1 MSDYWWIWCLALVVG
16 FGGCIGSFVNVII
29 YRLPR
34 NIPLGQPRWSFC
46 PNCETT
52 IRWYDNIPVFSYFR
66 LRGHCRTC
74 AWPIPPRY
82 VVIEIITLLAF
93 LILFDTFF
101 VAVVLD
107 GTVGAAWTVSY
118 RFASDWPIYAA
129 HVLLF
134 ACLLAMSAI
143 DMEHYWLDIRFTH
156 FAALCGFALH
166 AIWTPIRQP
175 PWPRPGATLAAA
187 AILATIGAVVTHLI
201 IAWIWHRKAKAAK
214 ASSGEDPATPTQ
226 VDPPT
231 AQSVPIH
238 RGRRSLRPSA
248 WLAGLALS
256 ATLVMLVVAIIRPPT
271 APDPT
276 DQPGTPQLVNRIHRM
291 PDSAFVTRVA
301 PGILFVFCAMIAGS
315 VIKRD
320 SDDEIEEALE
330 SEKHNA
336 RKMALTELAI
346 LLPTIALFVGGW
358 LAVQE
363 GGLLEPLWQQ
373 MWHWQMGS
381 ATRPFLGLG
390 TAAAGFIIAGALGWA
405 VRIVFTLVLGKE
417 AFGTGDI
424 HIMAAAGAVVGWEV
438 VLVGFFLSA
447 LLALLGKAL
456 TLPFKRGHALP
467 MGPWL
472 TLGFFL
478 ALLWR
483 GTFFD
488 RFIDRI
494 GFFFEL
500 VSGRA

>member
-1 MSDYWWIWCLALVVG
+1 
-16 FGGCIGSFVNVII
+16 
-29 YRLPR
+29 
-34 NIPLGQPRWSFC
+34 
-46 PNCETT
+46 
-52 IRWYDNIPVFSYFR
+52 
-66 LRGHCRTC
+66 
-74 AWPIPPRY
+74 
-82 VVIEIITLLAF
+82 
-93 LILFDTFF
+93 
-101 VAVVLD
+101 
-107 GTVGAAWTVSY
+107 
-118 RFASDWPIYAA
+118 
-129 HVLLF
+129 
-134 ACLLAMSAI
+134 
-143 DMEHYWLDIRFTH
+143 
-156 FAALCGFALH
+156 
-166 AIWTPIRQP
+166 
-175 PWPRPGATLAAA
+175 
-187 AILATIGAVVTHLI
+187 
-201 IAWIWHRKAKAAK
+201 
-214 ASSGEDPATPTQ
+214 
-226 VDPPT
+226 
-231 AQSVPIH
+231 
-238 RGRRSLRPSA
+238 
-248 WLAGLALS
+248 
-256 ATLVMLVVAIIRPPT
+256 
-271 APDPT
+271 
-276 DQPGTPQLVNRIHRM
+276 
-291 PDSAFVTRVA
+291 
-301 PGILFVFCAMIAGS
+301 

-405 VRIVFTLVLGKE
+405 VRIVFTLLLGKE

-488 RFIDRI
+488 RFIDRM
-494 GFFFEL
+494 GLFWEM
-500 VSGRA
+500 VSR

>member
-1 MSDYWWIWCLALVVG
+1 MGDYWWIWCLALVVG

-34 NIPLGQPRWSFC
+34 NIALGQPRWSFC

-82 VVIEIITLLAF
+82 VVIEIITLLVF

-107 GTVGAAWTVSY
+107 GTMGDAWTASY

-166 AIWTPIRQP
+166 AVWTPIRQP
-175 PWPRPGATLAAA
+175 PWPRPGADLSAA
-187 AILATIGAVVTHLI
+187 AILATLGAVVTHLI
-201 IAWIWHRKAKAAK
+201 IAWVWHRRAKAAE
-214 ASSGEDPATPTQ
+214 ASSGEDHAATTQ
-226 VDPPT
+226 ADSTT

-238 RGRRSLRPSA
+238 LGRKSLRPSA
-248 WLAGLALS
+248 WLAGLVLV
-256 ATLVMLVVAIIRPPT
+256 ATLVMLVAAIVRPPA

-276 DQPGTPQLVNRIHRM
+276 HQPAKPRITNRAHRT

-301 PGILFVFCAMIAGS
+301 PGILFVFCAMVAGS

-336 RKMALTELAI
+336 RKMALTELAT

-358 LAVQE
+358 LAVRE
-363 GGLLEPLWQQ
+363 GGPLEELWQRT
-373 MWHWQMGS
+373 WYWQMGS

-390 TAAAGFIIAGALGWA
+390 TAAAGFVIAGAIGWA
-405 VRIVFTLVLGKE
+405 VRIVFTLTLGKE

-424 HIMAAAGAVVGWEV
+424 HIMAAAGAVTGWEV

-456 TLPFKRGHALP
+456 TLPFKRGNALP

-478 ALLWR
+478 AVLWR
-483 GTFFD
+483 GTLFD

-494 GFFFEL
+494 GLFFQL
-500 VSGRA
+500 VFG